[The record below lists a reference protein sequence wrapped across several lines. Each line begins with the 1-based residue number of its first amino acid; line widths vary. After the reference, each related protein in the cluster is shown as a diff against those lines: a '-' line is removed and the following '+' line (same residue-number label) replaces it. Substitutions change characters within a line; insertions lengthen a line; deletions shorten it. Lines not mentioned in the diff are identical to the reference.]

1 MYTPIFG
8 GFYAAIDSIMLAD
21 EFCRAHSKHDGL
33 IFVCLTNLA
42 SGVQVGS
49 AFKSASL
56 AAILAPLLHCICVM
70 PRSAITPA
78 TILREMSKS
87 VVIRR

>member
-1 MYTPIFG
+1 MN
-8 GFYAAIDSIMLAD
+8 LA
-21 EFCRAHSKHDGL
+21 EL
-33 IFVCLTNLA
+33 IASMTDCVQVFVCLTNLA

-70 PRSAITPA
+70 PRSALTPA
-78 TILREMSKS
+78 TILRVMSKS
-87 VVIRR
+87 VVIRH